1 MKKIKTYFSMTRP
14 RIVFMVLVTT
24 VWGFLLSCIESGR
37 PEGYIYTL
45 FMMLVGTA
53 LTASGGLVLNHVL
66 ERDADAKMPRTR
78 NRPVSTGELTPAQ
91 AMAFGLSLILLGVCL
106 LWSQVNLLTA
116 FLVLMSD
123 FLYVL
128 VYTPIKRVSSLNT
141 SLGAI
146 PGAIPPLVGWAA
158 AEGQLSMEA
167 WVLFAILF
175 VWQHPHVYAI
185 TWMYKD
191 DYAGAGFKMLS
202 FNDDGSRTGWGV
214 MLGAIALLPVS
225 LLPSFCGMTSQVY
238 FWIVLLCGLALI
250 VLAVPVMRQRSRA
263 SALCML
269 KATVMYLP
277 LLLVGIIIDALV

>member
-1 MKKIKTYFSMTRP
+1 MTRP

-24 VWGFLLSCIESGR
+24 VWGYALSCIENGR
-37 PEGYIYTL
+37 PAGLVYT
-45 FMMLVGTA
+45 FIVMLVGTA
-53 LTASGGLVLNHVL
+53 MTAAGGLVLNHFL
-66 ERDADAKMPRTR
+66 ERDADSKMPRTR
-78 NRPVSTGELTPAQ
+78 NRPLSTGELKPSNAL
-91 AMAFGLSLILLGVCL
+91 AFGLCLILGGVCL

-116 FLVLMSD
+116 FLVLLSD

-128 VYTPIKRVSSLNT
+128 VYTPMKRISALNT

-158 AEGQLSMEA
+158 AHGQLGIEP
-167 WVLFAILF
+167 WILFAILF

-185 TWMYKD
+185 SWMYKD

-202 FNDDGSRTGWGV
+202 LNDDGTRTGIGV
-214 MLGAIALLPVS
+214 MLGAIALVPVS
-225 LLPSFCGMTSQVY
+225 LLPSFFGMTSQVY
-238 FWIVLLCGLALI
+238 FWTALVCGLVLVA
-250 VLAVPVMRQRSRA
+250 LAVPIMRHHSRA

-277 LLLVGIIIDALV
+277 LLLAGIIIDAVV